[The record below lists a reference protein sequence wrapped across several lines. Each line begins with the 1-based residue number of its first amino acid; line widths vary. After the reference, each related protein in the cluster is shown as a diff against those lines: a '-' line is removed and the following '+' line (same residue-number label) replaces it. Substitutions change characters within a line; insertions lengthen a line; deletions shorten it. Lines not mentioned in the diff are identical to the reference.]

1 MGFILFPYILFATIA
16 RFCIIS
22 KKREDKIMTKTKRRD
37 FLKYAAVGIGAPP
50 FINLK
55 NSRSD
60 RLALSKTRPIT
71 LGMASY
77 TFREFSLEDTI
88 RMTKRLGLKRIVLK
102 SFHLALES
110 TPEEIKTDAAKVRE
124 AGLDLYGCGVVY
136 MNTPDEVSQA
146 FDYAKTAGMTMI
158 IGVPRPELLKLVEQK
173 VQAYGIK
180 VAIHNHGPED
190 KLYPT
195 PGHAYDL
202 IQNLVKGIGL
212 CLDIGHA
219 QRSAVDPALAA
230 VKYADRLLDIH
241 IKDVT
246 APTKEGTTIEIGR
259 GIINIPNFLKALIK
273 IGYQGTTAIEF
284 EKDGKDP
291 LPGSAESVGYLRGVM
306 DAIQ

>member
-1 MGFILFPYILFATIA
+1 
-16 RFCIIS
+16 
-22 KKREDKIMTKTKRRD
+22 MTKTKRRD
-37 FLKYAAVGIGAPP
+37 FLKYAAVGLGAPP
-50 FINLK
+50 FIYLN
-55 NSRSD
+55 NSRSNQQT
-60 RLALSKTRPIT
+60 ASKMRPLT

-77 TFREFSLEDTI
+77 TFREFSLENTI

-102 SFHLALES
+102 SFHLPLES
-110 TPEEIKTDAAKVRE
+110 SSEEIKAAAAKVRE

-146 FDYAKTAGMTMI
+146 FDYAKTAGMAMI
-158 IGVPRPELLKLVEQK
+158 IGVPKPELLKLVEQK
-173 VQAYGIK
+173 VRAYGIK

-219 QRSAVDPALAA
+219 QRSAVDPAWAA
-230 VKYADRLLDIH
+230 AKYADRLLDIH

-246 APTKEGTTIEIGR
+246 APTQAGTTIEIGR
-259 GIINIPNFLKALIK
+259 GIINIPSFLRALIK
-273 IGYQGTTAIEF
+273 IGYKGTAALEF

-291 LPGSAESVGYLRGVM
+291 LPGAAESVGYLRGVM

>member
-1 MGFILFPYILFATIA
+1 
-16 RFCIIS
+16 
-22 KKREDKIMTKTKRRD
+22 MTKTKRRD
-37 FLKYAAVGIGAPP
+37 FLKYAAVGLGAPP
-50 FINLK
+50 FIHLK
-55 NSRSD
+55 NSRSN
-60 RLALSKTRPIT
+60 RQAASKTQPIT

-77 TFREFSLEDTI
+77 TFREFSLEDAI

-102 SFHLALES
+102 SFHLPLENTS
-110 TPEEIKTDAAKVRE
+110 DEIKVAAVKVRE

-136 MNTPDEVSQA
+136 MNTPDEVSRA

-158 IGVPRPELLKLVEQK
+158 IGVPKPELLKLVEQK

-202 IQNLVKGIGL
+202 IQNLDKGIGL

-219 QRSAVDPALAA
+219 QRSAVDPAWAA
-230 VKYADRLLDIH
+230 VKYADRLLDVH

-246 APTKEGTTIEIGR
+246 APTQAGTTIEIGR
-259 GIINIPNFLKALIK
+259 GIINIPSFLRALIK
-273 IGYQGTTAIEF
+273 IGYKGTAALEF

-291 LPGSAESVGYLRGVM
+291 LPGAAESVGYLRGVL
-306 DAIQ
+306 DTIQ